1 MRYDTPVY
9 FQLEKQGE
17 YDQATGNY
25 AEGELTETKVYAN
38 VADAGAETVR
48 LVYGQLKQNSKAIQL
63 QNHYKEAFSGIRIGD
78 RCYRVDFERKL
89 RTKHVFIV
97 SEVK

>member
-25 AEGELTETKVYAN
+25 AEGELTETKAYAS
-38 VADAGAETVR
+38 VADAGAETAR
-48 LVYGQLKQNSKAIQL
+48 LVYGKLKQKSKVVQL
-63 QNHYKEAFSGIRIGD
+63 QNHYKKAFNRIRIGD
-78 RCYRVDFERKL
+78 SQYRVDFEREL
-89 RTKHVFIV
+89 RTKHIFVV
-97 SEVK
+97 SEVT